1 MVAVTPE
8 ILTQRLRLGEDSRT
22 EFKSTA
28 RGGLDRKNLAREV
41 AAFANGG
48 GGQIFLGV
56 EDDGTPTGVG
66 TIHQADA
73 IMLQVVQACQVVVEP
88 AIWCPVMK
96 VEVEGKLVLVVDVP
110 VSSPDR
116 PYRADRIFY
125 IRDAS
130 MSREARRD
138 ELLRMLQSQNV
149 HHDETSVEGSTPED
163 LDTEVIDDLLRA
175 VYAPGAPA
183 RRTHYLRALKCI
195 DHGGTPTVA
204 GVLLFGREP
213 ERWFT
218 DARISAVRWRGTRIS
233 GDLADR
239 QEINGH
245 LVRQID
251 GVIAFLARH
260 VPAPARI
267 EGFER
272 VELGIPEV
280 VLREAVLNAVAHRD
294 YRAASQIRILVF
306 DDRVEIIN
314 PGLLLNHLT
323 LDSIRLGGISQ
334 RRNPVIAA
342 ALARLR
348 GRESIGM
355 GVPEMVERMRERG
368 LPEPELSL
376 EGGHFR
382 VVLRAAPAEGGGQ

>member
-1 MVAVTPE
+1 MTPE
-8 ILTQRLRLGEDSRT
+8 IIEQRLRLGEDSRT
-22 EFKSTA
+22 EFKSTLQ
-28 RGGLDRKNLAREV
+28 GGLDRKNLAGEI

-66 TIHQADA
+66 TIREADRM
-73 IMLQVVQACQVVVEP
+73 MLQVVQACQTMVHP
-88 AIWCPVMK
+88 AIWCPVVK
-96 VEVEGKLVLVVDVP
+96 VEVEGKLLLVVDVP
-110 VSSPDR
+110 ASSPDR
-116 PYRADRIFY
+116 PYRADHIFY

-130 MSREARRD
+130 MKREARRD

-149 HHDETSVEGSTPED
+149 HHDETSVEGATQED
-163 LDTEVIDDLLRA
+163 LDVEAVDALLRA

-183 RRTHYLRALKCI
+183 RRARYLHALKCI
-195 DHGGTPTVA
+195 DDGGTPTVA

-218 DARISAVRWRGTRIS
+218 DARISAVRWNGSRIS

-239 QEINGH
+239 QEISGH

-251 GVIAFLARH
+251 GAIAFLARH

-272 VELGIPEV
+272 VELGIPDV

-294 YRAASQIRILVF
+294 YRAASQIRIFVF
-306 DDRVEIIN
+306 EDRVEIIN
-314 PGLLLNHLT
+314 PGVLLNQLT
-323 LDSIRLGGISQ
+323 LDSIRIGGISQ
-334 RRNPVIAA
+334 RRNPVIAS

-355 GVPEMVERMRERG
+355 GVPEMIERMREHR
-368 LPEPELSL
+368 LPEPEISL

-382 VVLRAAPAEGGGQ
+382 VVLRTAPPQGGDA